1 MDKAAYTL
9 KGCFKRGN
17 GWRAMARCK
26 VATGELDGEGRKRYE
41 YKEKGATI
49 KAAGKREAERLAR
62 EWVDSLNAQART
74 EGITPAKTVGEY
86 LDAYLDAKETSAE
99 KSTLSGYRRRAAY
112 IKDGYRDSPGLG
124 NAALDD
130 LTPDM
135 VRAWLKG
142 IHDAG
147 LSAQSANDARTLL
160 KSAMRDATLCRRI
173 DYNPVDL
180 VDKIKADRKEPNAL
194 DAAERARLIDDL
206 FSDAQ
211 RANESPALRLGI
223 ILALFTAMREGEIC
237 GLRWRNVDLQLGVIK
252 VREAVGRDGE
262 GSYLKAPKTATS
274 RRDIP
279 IPQALIGELREH
291 RRQWLRLCGAA
302 GVPFSESFF
311 VLGDIDGSHLEPRLL
326 YRAWKRRVE
335 RLGLMG
341 NQGKVPT
348 FHDLRH
354 TFATAAVASGTDIK
368 SVSSIMGHS
377 NAAMTLNIYASSDP
391 EAKRRAMERMSA
403 EMMTRP
409 KAGETEGTE
418 QEGRKVVTLERD

>member
-1 MDKAAYTL
+1 MDREPYKL
-9 KGCFKRGN
+9 KGPFEHKG
-17 GWRAMARCK
+17 GWRAWARCRDTSK
-26 VATGELDGEGRKRYE
+26 PGYV
-41 YKEKGATI
+41 YKETSRVFNVP
-49 KAAGKREAERLAR
+49 GKREAERLAR
-62 EWVDSLNAQART
+62 EWVESLNAQARA
-74 EGITPAKTVGEY
+74 EGITQARTVGEY
-86 LDAYLDAKETSAE
+86 LDTFIAGKESSAE
-99 KSTLSGYRRRAAY
+99 KSTVAGYRRRAEYVRA
-112 IKDGYRDSPGLG
+112 GYKGSPGLG
-124 NAALDD
+124 DVPLDD

-147 LSAQSANDARTLL
+147 LSAQSANDARALL

-173 DYNPVDL
+173 EFNPVDM
-180 VDKIKADRKEPNAL
+180 VDRIKSEHKEPNAL
-194 DAAERARLIDDL
+194 DPGERARLIADL

-237 GLRWRNVDLQLGVIK
+237 ALRWRNVDLGAGVVK

-262 GSYLKAPKTATS
+262 GSYIKAPKTATS

-279 IPQALIGELREH
+279 IPQPVVEELKEH
-291 RRQWLRLCGAA
+291 RRAWLRLCGAA

-311 VLGDIDGSHLEPRLL
+311 VLGELDGSNLDPRLL

-335 RLGLMG
+335 RLDLMG
-341 NQGKVPT
+341 NQGRRPT

-354 TFATAAVASGTDIK
+354 TFATAAIANGTDVK

-391 EAKRRAMERMSA
+391 DAKRRAMEGISA
-403 EMMTRP
+403 ALLAPRDG
-409 KAGETEGTE
+409 AGDGE
-418 QEGRKVVTLERD
+418 